1 MIDKTEERNK
11 ELLVEVNS
19 LQRQREADGKAHQ
32 QALIEQ
38 EKRMQELFYTKLDK
52 KVTKIT
58 DEKNKEMDQLVY
70 QHQQEALML

>member
-1 MIDKTEERNK
+1 
-11 ELLVEVNS
+11 
-19 LQRQREADGKAHQ
+19 
-32 QALIEQ
+32 
-38 EKRMQELFYTKLDK
+38 MQELFYTKLDK